1 MAYLCGFIEL
11 FKKEQDSRLY
21 QIESLSLVAGVTET
35 FPYDQMHRKGSLK
48 HEDSSVPVVVA
59 CRLTSPRSLGSPF
72 SRFER
77 HRSQKQFTGLFF
89 RSLTQRAKYPSIA

>member
-35 FPYDQMHRKGSLK
+35 FPYDQMHRKGSLE
-48 HEDSSVPVVVA
+48 HEDSPVPVVVA
-59 CRLTSPRSLGSPF
+59 CRLTSPRSLGSSY
-72 SRFER
+72 SRFGR
-77 HRSQKQFTGLFF
+77 HRSQKTIHRIVF